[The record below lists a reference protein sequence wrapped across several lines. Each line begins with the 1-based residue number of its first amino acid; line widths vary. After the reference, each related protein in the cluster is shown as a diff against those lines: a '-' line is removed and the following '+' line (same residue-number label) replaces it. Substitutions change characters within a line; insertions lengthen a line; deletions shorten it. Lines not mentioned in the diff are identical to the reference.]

1 MRNKTLMFCI
11 FVAASLCSCNVQKR
25 IIYIQDANSKD
36 AVKMAENNQIR
47 IKPLDR
53 LTIVVSS
60 KDPELAAPFN
70 ANSTYNS
77 LSGSTISS
85 ANNGAGSLQVRTVTP
100 EGTLDMPIIGAVECA
115 GRTRSQLAYE
125 IAQKIKDGGY
135 ISDPTVN
142 VQFADMKITVV
153 GEVNRPGQ
161 YDIVRD
167 EITLLEALA
176 LAGDLTIYGERDSV
190 AIIREIDG
198 QSVVEYVD
206 LRSKDLFASPFYH
219 LHQNDVVYVKPNKY
233 KAATAEINQNRTF
246 WLSLVSS
253 LVGVSSLVVSI
264 VSLTK
269 L

>member
-1 MRNKTLMFCI
+1 MRNSTLLFCL
-11 FVAASLCSCNVQKR
+11 VAAAALCSCNVQKR
-25 IIYIQDANSKD
+25 IVYIQDARPNET
-36 AVKMAENNQIR
+36 VKMAEDYQIR

-77 LSGSTISS
+77 LSGTQIGSTT
-85 ANNGAGSLQVRTVTP
+85 NGASSLQIRTVTP

-115 GRTRSQLAYE
+115 GRTRSQLAAE

-142 VQFADMKITVV
+142 VQFADMKITVI

-176 LAGDLTIYGERDSV
+176 LAGDLTIYGERDEV
-190 AIIREIDG
+190 AIIRDVDG
-198 QSVVEYVD
+198 KSVVEYVD
-206 LRSKDLFASPFYH
+206 LRSKDLFSSDFYH
-219 LHQNDVVYVKPNKY
+219 LRQNDVVYVKPNKY

-246 WLSLVSS
+246 WLSLVGS
-253 LVGVSSLVVSI
+253 LVSVSTLVISI
-264 VSLTK
+264 ISLTK
-269 L
+269 

>member
-1 MRNKTLMFCI
+1 MKNKMLI
-11 FVAASLCSCNVQKR
+11 YSVFVVSSLCSCNVQKR
-25 IIYIQDANSKD
+25 IVYIQDANSREV
-36 AVKMAENNQIR
+36 VKMAEDNQIR

-70 ANSTYNS
+70 ANSTYTS
-77 LSGSTISS
+77 LTGNTLNTSVSGT
-85 ANNGAGSLQVRTVTP
+85 NSLQVRTVTP
-100 EGTLDMPIIGAVECA
+100 EGILDMPIIGAVECA
-115 GRTRSQLAYE
+115 GRTRSQLAGE
-125 IAQKIKDGGY
+125 IARKIKEGGY

-142 VQFADMKITVV
+142 VQFADMKVTVV

-176 LAGDLTIYGERDSV
+176 LAGDMTIYGERNSV
-190 AIIREIDG
+190 AVIREVNG
-198 QSVVEYVD
+198 QSMVEYVD
-206 LRSKDLFASPFYH
+206 LRSKDLFSSPFYH
-219 LHQNDVVYVKPNKY
+219 LQQNDVVYVKPNKY

-253 LVGVSSLVVSI
+253 FVGVATLVVSI
-264 VSLTK
+264 ISITK
-269 L
+269 